1 MTEKATDREKEKE
14 ETQRLKETETSASP
28 QHPRNWGSLG
38 SKAKMKFFITK
49 IFVMAMCVGAK
60 SLKSCLTLRPYRL

>member
-38 SKAKMKFFITK
+38 SKAKMKLETENLYHGH
-49 IFVMAMCVGAK
+49 VCG
-60 SLKSCLTLRPYRL
+60 C